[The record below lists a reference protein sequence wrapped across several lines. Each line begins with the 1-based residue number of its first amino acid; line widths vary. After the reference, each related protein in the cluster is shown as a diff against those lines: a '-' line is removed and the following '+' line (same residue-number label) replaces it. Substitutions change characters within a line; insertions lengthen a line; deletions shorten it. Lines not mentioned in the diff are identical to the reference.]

1 MQGQKKGRGNTW
13 GNDSRRMK
21 SHEGLKLTGEEE
33 RPPPPRPVPPI
44 SAWHIDDQ
52 TANQIIQTTLAQRQ
66 SLMASITSGQ
76 TGPPFGPPPPPL
88 VIPTITLKALI
99 IAGERTGEGVLIE
112 SVALS
117 WFDILDY
124 FRRHPTVIS
133 WAMTQAKS
141 GQPEAAAIDI
151 KGIERVTTQIIGECT
166 NPTASQVAET
176 QQ

>member
-1 MQGQKKGRGNTW
+1 
-13 GNDSRRMK
+13 
-21 SHEGLKLTGEEE
+21 
-33 RPPPPRPVPPI
+33 
-44 SAWHIDDQ
+44 
-52 TANQIIQTTLAQRQ
+52 
-66 SLMASITSGQ
+66 
-76 TGPPFGPPPPPL
+76 
-88 VIPTITLKALI
+88 
-99 IAGERTGEGVLIE
+99 VLIE